1 MTTLQ
6 WKIGFEIE
14 LLAPKGLTR
23 KSLAEAIAARN
34 NATVQSFFSLQSEPS
49 KVPGNPLF
57 HNLTLGLEVVNNQGK
72 IIASCVDDLTIQDDL
87 EKNTPS
93 LPGWYRI
100 VSDDPRLLQL
110 IKQQAN
116 PDNSLSEVLQP
127 IAQLFGTEVVEG
139 SEGMFRVSDPIGL
152 PIAIAAPL
160 PGERERPCELITPPI
175 ESDHFHTLENLL
187 KTARDLGFIIPI
199 EAATHF
205 HFDATALC
213 STPVFCNLVEILWEE
228 GDNIR
233 QKVGTNPHCR
243 RLGKWSED
251 LISLVNN
258 PIFRCL
264 PWNEAKTYLKKLNL
278 SKYCDFN
285 LKNFIDS
292 IPNKNTFEARI
303 FPGWL
308 ETEPIIEAAKLMEEI
323 LLRACGQTFRG
334 Y

>member
-23 KSLAEAIAARN
+23 KSLAEAIAAKHD
-34 NATVQSFFSLQSEPS
+34 AMVQSFFSLQSEPS

-57 HNLTLGLEVVNNQGK
+57 HNLTLGLEVVDNQGQ

-87 EKNTPS
+87 EKNTPP

-116 PDNSLSEVLQP
+116 PDDSLSEVLQP
-127 IAQLFGTEVVEG
+127 IAQLFGTEVMEG
-139 SEGMFRVSDPIGL
+139 SEGMFRVSDQLGL

-175 ESDHFHTLENLL
+175 EGDHFHALENLL
-187 KTARDLGFIIPI
+187 KTARDLDFIIPI

-205 HFDATALC
+205 HFDAIALC

-228 GDNIR
+228 GDNLRR
-233 QKVGTNPHCR
+233 QVGTNSHCR
-243 RLGKWSED
+243 RLGKWPEEFIE
-251 LISLVNN
+251 LIHN
-258 PIFRCL
+258 PIFRSL
-264 PWNEAKTYLKKLNL
+264 PWNEATIYLKKLNL

-285 LKNFIDS
+285 VKNFIDS

-308 ETEPIIEAAKLMEEI
+308 ETEPIIEAAKSMEDI
-323 LLRACGQTFRG
+323 LFRAMQGV
-334 Y
+334 